1 MYVYVCYDHVYMF
14 MCVCV
19 CLCMYVAAEKREQ
32 KVMDKNTQLL
42 KERNS
47 AVQQLTQLKQRAVA
61 AERRVL
67 AGMCT

>member
-1 MYVYVCYDHVYMF
+1 MFMFVMIMCICSCVYVYVYV
-14 MCVCV
+14 
-19 CLCMYVAAEKREQ
+19 CMYVAAEKREQ
-32 KVMDKNTQLL
+32 KVMNKNTQLL

>member
-1 MYVYVCYDHVYMF
+1 MYV
-14 MCVCV
+14 
-19 CLCMYVAAEKREQ
+19 MYVAAEKREQ
-32 KVMDKNTQLL
+32 KVMNKNTQLL